1 MQEQTFAFNVAYN
14 SPSTPSRVNYQQNFQ
29 HVDLYKNAVRPNCD
43 KSDNDKNEQ
52 SQKTNMEVFVDNILL
67 EADKLHTNVN
77 EELQFVCEM
86 YPELI
91 ADDAAV
97 DANFLENEVSF
108 SENNYFIPSDTIS
121 NTCFNNMFPKLP
133 QPKSPQVL
141 NTPQNSQLKSFQKEP
156 QVKQSKSIKER
167 QLSEPLQVTQK
178 RKSIDVNSLKSTI
191 DNDVILPINKRKK
204 LNDQN
209 CVIEKEEN
217 ANKNNENNL
226 AAVDNV
232 KNDIIFDKIEPLTKH
247 DNNNEKNVDIDDTDD
262 ADETDEEN
270 EKNVNAKKQE
280 NKKNVNAKKQD
291 NSEIDNAEKQD
302 NSETDDD
309 DEKLK
314 IDEKKLYSFKRTLLR
329 PKYKKNKIVNSVIVN
344 ETNVAVTSNK
354 QQIVATENEISKYFC
369 QEFTSHLEK
378 FNNNEIDKF
387 ISNKRFCDYMAETS
401 FYTFLIKK
409 NEYNKHKYDV
419 TYMTYTKNVCKEY
432 ANKYYLIDNRVFV
445 VTIERCRFM
454 VSYNLV
460 KFFNIEI
467 PEFQDMQE
475 INDPKRCSFIDT
487 VGTFKTLLIAAFEL
501 NMYYLQTTL
510 AAKFIA
516 LGELRSS
523 HILRKFNEMFQD
535 SSMFT
540 LPLVV
545 SQDNNSESDN
555 CELITPQKQRLLVSP
570 YVMQIIKISKNLK
583 YPQCSLNEFA
593 INNLKK
599 VVIENYSGGSLTYK
613 YASVANLL
621 YTNYKYNSKVLED
634 KNFNDNVYKNE
645 FKSIKKEDGSLLM
658 INYYLFQN
666 ADNENGHNFILATFK
681 NEDRLTIIKKKE
693 LFYWIYL
700 ELQDNNAKEKI
711 NKFNKFL
718 HHTFVISK
726 ANRRDSCVI
735 HNHLIKLIALV
746 VQELIPLSNAIEFA
760 QKQLNCKHN
769 LILST

>member
-1 MQEQTFAFNVAYN
+1 MKQQNFTFNVAYN
-14 SPSTPSRVNYQQNFQ
+14 SPSTPLRVNYQQNFE
-29 HVDLYKNAVRPNCD
+29 HVDLYKNTVRPNCD
-43 KSDNDKNEQ
+43 GDDNL
-52 SQKTNMEVFVDNILL
+52 QKTNMEEVIVDNILF
-67 EADKLHTNVN
+67 EADKLHTNIN
-77 EELQFVCEM
+77 EELQFVTEVL
-86 YPELI
+86 PELI
-91 ADDAAV
+91 SDDAAV
-97 DANFLENEVSF
+97 DSHFLEDVMPF
-108 SENNYFIPSDTIS
+108 SESSYLIPSNTIS
-121 NTCFNNMFPKLP
+121 NSNFYNKSSLQQPP
-133 QPKSPQVL
+133 QSPQNFEL
-141 NTPQNSQLKSFQKEP
+141 NTPRPELPEAASAAERPISTPSQVELFESISQPAASQL
-156 QVKQSKSIKER
+156 
-167 QLSEPLQVTQK
+167 EPLQLTKKVFK
-178 RKSIDVNSLKSTI
+178 RKSIDV
-191 DNDVILPINKRKK
+191 DVIKSPLPTIFKRKK
-204 LNDQN
+204 Y
-209 CVIEKEEN
+209 EEETN
-217 ANKNNENNL
+217 EDISANKE
-226 AAVDNV
+226 VD
-232 KNDIIFDKIEPLTKH
+232 T
-247 DNNNEKNVDIDDTDD
+247 
-262 ADETDEEN
+262 
-270 EKNVNAKKQE
+270 
-280 NKKNVNAKKQD
+280 
-291 NSEIDNAEKQD
+291 EKQNYSEETANKEVD
-302 NSETDDD
+302 TEKQNYSEETDDGD
-309 DEKLK
+309 SDRLNDK
-314 IDEKKLYSFKRTLLR
+314 KKLYSFKRTLLR
-329 PKYKKNKIVNSVIVN
+329 SKYKKNKIVNSVVVSDNNTANTLQTLAEEKISKFFREEFTPYLKKFNYN
-344 ETNVAVTSNK
+344 ET
-354 QQIVATENEISKYFC
+354 
-369 QEFTSHLEK
+369 
-378 FNNNEIDKF
+378 DKF
-387 ISNKRFCDYMAETS
+387 ISNKRFCDHMAETS

-409 NEYNKHKYDV
+409 NEYNEHKYDV

-510 AAKFIA
+510 VAKFIA

-540 LPLVV
+540 LPFVDRN
-545 SQDNNSESDN
+545 DNNSESDN
-555 CELITPQKQRLLVSP
+555 CELITPQNQRLSVSP

-583 YPQCSLNEFA
+583 YPQCSFNEFA

-621 YTNYKYNSKVLED
+621 YTNYKYNSKVLND

-658 INYYLFQN
+658 IDHYLFQN

-681 NEDRLTIIKKKE
+681 NEDRLTIIKKNE

-746 VQELIPLSNAIEFA
+746 VQNLIPLSDAIEFA

-769 LILST
+769 IILST